1 MAGEKPTAAMVL
13 SIIGGIFI
21 LLGGVVFFA
30 LASLM
35 QLFID
40 TIPGLGSLEIDPV
53 LLLNLIGALG
63 VIIGLVIIV
72 GGVMMYSRP
81 QSSTVWGVLILVLA
95 IVSLFVASGGF
106 ILGFVLALIGGIL
119 AIAFKSTPVMPAP
132 APVATPPPTAPAPA
146 PAPAPE
152 PEEPV
157 AKSDEE

>member
-1 MAGEKPTAAMVL
+1 MVL

-21 LLGGVVFFA
+21 LLGGVVFLA

-53 LLLNLIGALG
+53 LLLNLVGALG

>member
-53 LLLNLIGALG
+53 LLLNLVGALG

>member
-1 MAGEKPTAAMVL
+1 LAGEKPTAAMVL

-63 VIIGLVIIV
+63 VVIGLVIIV
-72 GGVMMYSRP
+72 GGVMMYLRP
-81 QSSTVWGVLILVLA
+81 KSSTVWGVLILVLS

-106 ILGFVLALIGGIL
+106 ILGFILALIGGIL
-119 AIAFKSTPVMPAP
+119 AIVFKPTPAMPAP
-132 APVATPPPTAPAPA
+132 APAAMPPPA
-146 PAPAPE
+146 APAPE
-152 PEEPV
+152 PVPAPEEP
-157 AKSDEE
+157 AAESDEE

>member
-21 LLGGVVFFA
+21 LLGGVVFLA

-53 LLLNLIGALG
+53 LLLNLVGALG